1 MYKFSS
7 VTTQTEPKKH
17 PPPKKNTQKNSKR
30 DQGYDYDVQAQ
41 QVKKTKHYHLH
52 FKNALFEN

>member
-1 MYKFSS
+1 MYKLSS
-7 VTTQTEPKKH
+7 VTTQTNQ
-17 PPPKKNTQKNSKR
+17 KKNTQKNSKR
-30 DQGYDYDVQAQ
+30 DQGYDYDVPAQ